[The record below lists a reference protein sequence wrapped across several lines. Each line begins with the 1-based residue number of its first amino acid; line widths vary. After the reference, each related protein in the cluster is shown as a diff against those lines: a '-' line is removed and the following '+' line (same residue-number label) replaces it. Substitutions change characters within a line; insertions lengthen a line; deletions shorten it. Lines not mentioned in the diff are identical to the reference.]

1 MALFHPYM
9 GAAIGCKE
17 EPNGEMRR
25 GRRCGV
31 EWRGVERKGGP
42 ICIDSLGE

>member
-1 MALFHPYM
+1 M

-25 GRRCGV
+25 GRCGV
-31 EWRGVERKGGP
+31 EGRGVERKGGQ